1 VEVSA
6 TTSSGVTGLSRH
18 PYAEQN
24 PILDARRADK
34 RTAPGCAFHAFFNFY
49 GVSRV
54 SVCFDVMVCPFVVL
68 LVCLLARRRREA

>member
-1 VEVSA
+1 VRF
-6 TTSSGVTGLSRH
+6 SS
-18 PYAEQN
+18 
-24 PILDARRADK
+24 ILI
-34 RTAPGCAFHAFFNFY
+34 FY